1 MEGGFLSPPPP
12 SSSSGFLDIN
22 GKQPHVLAVDDNLV
36 DRKLIEKL
44 LQNSSCKGDFM
55 IIVLSFLK
63 FVFFLNSHCCL
74 RILISKFEYFNLK
87 KLLLIM
93 VYWLMIL
100 VQWRQQKM
108 DKGHWSFWDWEIMVI
123 LNTVPAYKTMWVNY

>member
-1 MEGGFLSPPPP
+1 MEGGFLSPPPPPP

-100 VQWRQQKM
+100 VQ
-108 DKGHWSFWDWEIMVI
+108 
-123 LNTVPAYKTMWVNY
+123 